1 MHDARACKGTSVR
14 DHRAL
19 PKRSS
24 VSYTMPHMFGGGGIR
39 HMPPGPD
46 ETGSPVS
53 RRRAPAR
60 TPHLLRVWPG
70 RVAPKS
76 RFALFWWL
84 CMNLQVLLL

>member
-14 DHRAL
+14 DHGAL

-53 RRRAPAR
+53 RLRRAPAR

-76 RFALFWWL
+76 RFALLFWWL
-84 CMNLQVLLL
+84 